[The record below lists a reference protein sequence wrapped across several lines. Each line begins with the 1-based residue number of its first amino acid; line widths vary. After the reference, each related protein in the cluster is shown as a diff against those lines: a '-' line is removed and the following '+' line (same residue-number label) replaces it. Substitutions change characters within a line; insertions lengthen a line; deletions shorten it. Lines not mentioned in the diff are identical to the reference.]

1 MNEKYFYLCVYLSSL
16 NLLPMKRI
24 FCTLLLAVT
33 HFIVGA
39 QNNPV
44 NYPVYSGKDLGLSY
58 SASAS
63 TFKIWAPTATDAKLN
78 LYKSDIGGNAES
90 SLKMNKGINGV
101 WELTVK
107 QDLKNSYYTFQVN
120 IGNTWSEE
128 VVDPYAKA
136 CGTNGLRAQVV
147 DFTET
152 NPIGW
157 AQDKSPNFSTA
168 NKQTDAII
176 YELHVRDASI
186 HASSGIKNKGKFLGL
201 AELGTKNMAGQY
213 TGLSHIKELGVT
225 HVHLLPFYDYNS
237 VDETKSATQYNWGY
251 DPVNYNIPEGSYS
264 TNPSDGKVRIKEL
277 KELVKTMH
285 SNGLRIIMDVVYNH
299 TALTKNSNFN
309 ILVPDYYY
317 RKRADGSFS
326 DASGCGN
333 ETASDKAMFQK
344 FMIESVVYWVKEYHI
359 DGFRFDLMGVHDIET
374 MNLISD
380 TLHKIKPS
388 IVLYG
393 EGWTSGGSPLSEEK
407 RALKK
412 NAAQLN
418 DIAVF
423 SDDMRDGIKGSVF
436 NINDRGFATG
446 NIGNSESVKFGI
458 VAAGNHPQINYNNIN
473 YTKGPYTAGPAGLI
487 NYADCHDN
495 NILWDKIELS
505 FKDASEEARTKMAQL
520 AYAIVLTAQGA
531 SFLHAGTEFLRT
543 KNGVENSFDK
553 GDIVNGINW
562 DLKTKNNNTYQLIR
576 SLIKIRRAHPA
587 FRMQTAAQIAKHLQ
601 FENNQSAGIIS
612 YTMNGAAVGDSW
624 KKIWVAYNGSQNPQ
638 SVTLPTGTWKIGLST
653 TGSTK
658 MGNNFTLAGSSA
670 VILYGE

>member
-1 MNEKYFYLCVYLSSL
+1 MKNMIVFVLLFASL
-16 NLLPMKRI
+16 
-24 FCTLLLAVT
+24 T
-33 HFIVGA
+33 HSTA
-39 QNNPV
+39 QESKIS
-44 NYPVYSGKDLGLSY
+44 YPVYTGSDLGLTY
-58 SASAS
+58 SQKAS
-63 TFKIWAPTATDAKLN
+63 TFKIWAPTATAAKLN
-78 LYKSDIGGNAES
+78 LYKSDIGGTASRSIQMS
-90 SLKMNKGINGV
+90 SGENGIWLITLPEN
-101 WELTVK
+101 
-107 QDLKNSYYTFQVN
+107 LKNNYYTFQVFIDN
-120 IGNTWSEE
+120 VWSEE

-147 DFTET
+147 DLNET

-157 AQDKSPNFSTA
+157 AKDRSPNFSTS

-186 HASSGIKNKGKFLGL
+186 HESSGIKNKGKFLGL
-201 AELGTKNMAGQY
+201 AELGTKNSAGQF

-225 HVHLLPFYDYNS
+225 HIHLLPFYDYNS
-237 VDETKSATQYNWGY
+237 VDETKAATQYNWGY
-251 DPVNYNIPEGSYS
+251 DPVHYNIPEGSYS

-277 KELVKTMH
+277 KELIKTMH

-309 ILVPDYYY
+309 ILVPNYYY

-333 ETASDKAMFQK
+333 ETASDQAMFRK

-380 TLHKIKPS
+380 TLHKLKPS

-393 EGWTSGGSPLSEEK
+393 EGWTSGGSTLPEEK
-407 RALKK
+407 RAIKK

-418 DIAVF
+418 GIAVF

-458 VAAGNHPQINYNNIN
+458 VAAGNHPQINYNQVN
-473 YTKGPYTAGPAGLI
+473 YSKAPYTTGPAGLI

-505 FKDASEEARTKMAQL
+505 FKDASIIERTKMHEL

-562 DLKTKNNNTYQLIR
+562 DLKTKNIGTYQFIKNV
-576 SLIKIRRAHPA
+576 IKIRRTHPA
-587 FRMQTAAQIAKHLQ
+587 FRMQSAQQIANHLR
-601 FENNQSAGIIS
+601 FENNQPAGIIA
-612 YTMNGAAVGDSW
+612 YTINGAAVGDTW
-624 KKIWVAYNGSQNPQ
+624 KKIWVAYNGSQTSQ
-638 SVTLPTGTWKIGLST
+638 TLTLPMGSWKIGLSGK
-653 TGSTK
+653 GSSI
-658 MGNNFTLAGSSA
+658 MGNNFTLSGSSA

>member
-1 MNEKYFYLCVYLSSL
+1 MKNIIAFVVLFASL
-16 NLLPMKRI
+16 NG
-24 FCTLLLAVT
+24 LA
-33 HFIVGA
+33 A
-39 QNNPV
+39 QESKID
-44 NYPVYSGKDLGLSY
+44 YPVYTGKDLGLTY
-58 SASAS
+58 TPTAA
-63 TFKIWAPTATDAKLN
+63 TFKIWAPTATAAKLN
-78 LYKSDIGGNAES
+78 IYKSDLGGTAVRS
-90 SLKMNKGINGV
+90 ITMNKGVNGV
-101 WELTVK
+101 WQITVPEN
-107 QDLKNSYYTFQVN
+107 LKNNYYTFQVN

-136 CGTNGLRAQVV
+136 CGTNGLRAQVI
-147 DFTET
+147 DLKET
-152 NPIGW
+152 NPVGW
-157 AQDKSPNFSTA
+157 DKDKSPNFSVA
-168 NKQTDAII
+168 NKQTDALI

-201 AELGTKNMAGQY
+201 AELGTKNKTGQL

-225 HVHLLPFYDYNS
+225 HIHLLPFYDYNS
-237 VDETKSATQYNWGY
+237 VDETKSAVQYNWGY

-264 TNPSDGKVRIKEL
+264 TNPSDGKVRIREL
-277 KELVKTMH
+277 KELIKTMH

-326 DASGCGN
+326 DASSCGN
-333 ETASDKAMFQK
+333 ETASEKAMFQK
-344 FMIESVVYWVKEYHI
+344 FMIESVVYWVNEYHI
-359 DGFRFDLMGVHDIET
+359 DGFRFDLMGIHDIQT
-374 MNLISD
+374 MNMISD

-393 EGWTSGGSPLSEEK
+393 EGWTSSSSPLPEDK

-418 DIAVF
+418 GIAVF

-436 NINDRGFATG
+436 NIDDRGFATG
-446 NIGNSESVKFGI
+446 NTSNSESVKFGV
-458 VAAGNHPQINYNNIN
+458 VAAGKHPQINYSKVN
-473 YTKGPYTAGPAGLI
+473 YSKEPYTAGPAGLI

-505 FKDASEEARTKMAQL
+505 FKSASAAERTKMHEL

-553 GDIVNGINW
+553 GDVVNGIDWN
-562 DLKTKNNNTYQLIR
+562 LKTKNMASYQFIK
-576 SLIKIRRAHPA
+576 SLVQIRRAHPA
-587 FRMQTAAQIAKHLQ
+587 FRMQTAQQIATNIN
-601 FENNQSAGIIS
+601 FENNLPTGIIA
-612 YTMNGAAVGDSW
+612 YTINGAAVGDNW
-624 KKIWVAYNGSQNPQ
+624 KKIWVAYNGSQTPQ
-638 SVTLPTGTWKIGLST
+638 TLTLPKGTWKVGLSSN
-653 TGSTK
+653 GSSK

-670 VILYGE
+670 VILYGQ

>member
-1 MNEKYFYLCVYLSSL
+1 MKKLMVLILLIATASYGTAQNLSSS
-16 NLLPMKRI
+16 
-24 FCTLLLAVT
+24 
-33 HFIVGA
+33 
-39 QNNPV
+39 
-44 NYPVYSGKDLGLSY
+44 YPVYNGKDLGLTY
-58 SASAS
+58 SPKAA
-63 TFKIWAPTATDAKLN
+63 TFKIWAPTATAAKLN
-78 LYKSDIGGNAES
+78 LYKADMGGNAIRS
-90 SLKMNKGINGV
+90 INMNKGENGV
-101 WELTVK
+101 WQITVSEN
-107 QDLKNSYYTFQVN
+107 LKNSYYTFQVN
-120 IGNTWSEE
+120 IGNAWSEE

-136 CGTNGLRAQVV
+136 CGTNGLRAQVI
-147 DFTET
+147 DLKET
-152 NPIGW
+152 NPVGW
-157 AQDKSPNFSTA
+157 EKDKSPNFSTT
-168 NKQTDAII
+168 NEQKDAII

-201 AELGTKNMAGQY
+201 AEVGTKNSAGQS
-213 TGLSHIKELGVT
+213 TGLSHLKEFGVT

-237 VDETKSATQYNWGY
+237 VDETKAAVQYNWGY

-264 TNPSDGKVRIKEL
+264 TNPADGKVRIKEL
-277 KELVKTMH
+277 KELIKTMH

-309 ILVPDYYY
+309 TLVPDYYY

-326 DASGCGN
+326 DASSCGN
-333 ETASDKAMFQK
+333 ETASDNAMFQK

-359 DGFRFDLMGVHDIET
+359 DGFRFDLMGIHDIET

-393 EGWTSGGSPLSEEK
+393 EGWTSSSSTLPDDK

-418 DIAVF
+418 GIAVF

-446 NIGNSESVKFGI
+446 QIENSESVKFGI
-458 VAAGNHPQINYNNIN
+458 VAAGKHPQINYSKVN
-473 YTKGPYTAGPAGLI
+473 YSKEPYTAGPAGLI

-505 FKDASEEARTKMAQL
+505 FKDASVGERTKMHEL

-562 DLKTKNNNTYQLIR
+562 DLKTKNNVTYQFIK
-576 SLIKIRRAHPA
+576 SLVQIRRAHPA
-587 FRMQTAAQIAKHLQ
+587 FRMQTAQQIATHLN
-601 FENNQSAGIIS
+601 FENNQPAGIIA
-612 YTMNGAAVGDSW
+612 YTINGAAVGDSW
-624 KKIWVAYNGSQNPQ
+624 KKIWVAFNGSQNPQ
-638 SVTLPTGTWKIGLST
+638 SLTVPKGSWKVGFYGQDAPKI
-653 TGSTK
+653 
-658 MGNNFTLAGSSA
+658 GNNFTLAASSA

>member
-1 MNEKYFYLCVYLSSL
+1 MVII
-16 NLLPMKRI
+16 LLI
-24 FCTLLLAVT
+24 GAASYAT
-33 HFIVGA
+33 A
-39 QNNPV
+39 QNQSSS
-44 NYPVYSGKDLGLSY
+44 YPVYSGKDLGLTY
-58 SASAS
+58 SPTAA
-63 TFKIWAPTATDAKLN
+63 TFKIWAPTATAAKLN
-78 LYKSDIGGNAES
+78 LYKSDMGGNAIRS
-90 SLKMNKGINGV
+90 INLSKGENGV
-101 WELTVK
+101 WYITVTEN
-107 QDLKNSYYTFQVN
+107 LKNSYYTFQVH
-120 IGNTWSEE
+120 IGNAWSEE

-136 CGTNGLRAQVV
+136 CGTNGLRAQVI
-147 DFTET
+147 DLKET

-157 AQDKSPNFSTA
+157 AGDKSPNFSSA

-186 HASSGIKNKGKFLGL
+186 HTSSGIKNKGKYLGL
-201 AELGTKNMAGQY
+201 AEVGTKNSAGLT

-237 VDETKSATQYNWGY
+237 VDETKSEVQYNWGY

-264 TNPSDGKVRIKEL
+264 TNPADGKVRIKEL
-277 KELVKTMH
+277 KELIKTMH

-299 TALTKNSNFN
+299 TALTKNANFN

-326 DASGCGN
+326 DASSCGN
-333 ETASDKAMFQK
+333 ETASDNAMFQK
-344 FMIESVVYWVKEYHI
+344 FMIESVVYWVNEYHI
-359 DGFRFDLMGVHDIET
+359 DGFRFDLMGIHDIET

-380 TLHKIKPS
+380 TLRKIKPS

-393 EGWTSGGSPLSEEK
+393 EGWTSSSSPLPDEK
-407 RALKK
+407 RALKR

-418 DIAVF
+418 GIAVF

-446 NIGNSESVKFGI
+446 QIENSESVKFGI
-458 VAAGNHPQINYNNIN
+458 VAAGKHPQINYSKVN
-473 YTKGPYTAGPAGLI
+473 YSKEPYTASPAGLI

-505 FKDASEEARTKMAQL
+505 FKDASVAERTKMHEL

-553 GDIVNGINW
+553 GDIVNSINW
-562 DLKTKNNNTYQLIR
+562 DLKTQNNASYTFIK
-576 SLIKIRRAHPA
+576 SLIQIRRAHPA
-587 FRMQTAAQIAKHLQ
+587 FRMQTAQQIAAHLN
-601 FENNQSAGIIS
+601 FEKNLPTGIIA
-612 YTMNGAAVGDSW
+612 YTINGAAVGDRW
-624 KKIWVAYNGSQNPQ
+624 KEIWVAYNGKQTPQ
-638 SVTLPTGTWKIGLST
+638 TISLPKGTWKVGLSSK
-653 TGSTK
+653 GSSK
-658 MGNNFTLAGSSA
+658 SANNYTLAGSSA

>member
-1 MNEKYFYLCVYLSSL
+1 
-16 NLLPMKRI
+16 MKNI
-24 FCTLLLAVT
+24 FVFVLLLASVT
-33 HFIVGA
+33 HVTA
-39 QNNPV
+39 QENKSS
-44 NYPVYSGKDLGLSY
+44 YPVYTGKDLGLTY
-58 SASAS
+58 SPKAS
-63 TFKIWAPTATDAKLN
+63 TFKIWAPTATAAKLN
-78 LYKSDIGGNAES
+78 LYKSDMGGTAWRS
-90 SLKMNKGINGV
+90 ITMNKGTNGV
-101 WELTVK
+101 WLITLPEN
-107 QDLKNSYYTFQVN
+107 LKNSYYTFQVN

-157 AQDKSPNFSTA
+157 AQDTSPNFSTA

-201 AELGTKNMAGQY
+201 AELGTKNNAGQS

-237 VDETKSATQYNWGY
+237 VDESKAATQYNWGY

-359 DGFRFDLMGVHDIET
+359 DGFRFDLMGVHDIQT

-393 EGWTSGGSPLSEEK
+393 EGWTSGSSPLAEEK

-412 NAAQLN
+412 NAAQLKG
-418 DIAVF
+418 IAVF

-458 VAAGNHPQINYNNIN
+458 VAAGNHPQINYNNVN
-473 YTKGPYTAGPAGLI
+473 YSRSPYTAGPAGLI

-505 FKDASEEARTKMAQL
+505 FKDASEQARIKMHEL

-531 SFLHAGTEFLRT
+531 SFLHAGTEFLRS

-553 GDIVNGINW
+553 GDMVNGINW
-562 DLKTKNNNTYQLIR
+562 DLKTKNNATYQFIKNLIQ
-576 SLIKIRRAHPA
+576 IRRAHPA
-587 FRMQTAAQIAKHLQ
+587 FRMQTAAQIATHLQ
-601 FENNQSAGIIS
+601 FENNQPTGIIA
-612 YTMNGAAVGDSW
+612 YNINGSAVGDTW
-624 KKIWVAYNGSQNPQ
+624 KKIWVAYNGSQTPQ
-638 SVTLPTGTWKIGLST
+638 ILILPKGTWKIGLSNSS
-653 TGSTK
+653 STK
-658 MGNNFTLAGSSA
+658 MGTNYTLAGSSA

>member
-1 MNEKYFYLCVYLSSL
+1 MVLI
-16 NLLPMKRI
+16 LLVA
-24 FCTLLLAVT
+24 TASY
-33 HFIVGA
+33 GYA
-39 QNNPV
+39 QNPSSF
-44 NYPVYSGKDLGLSY
+44 PVYKGKDLGLTY
-58 SASAS
+58 SPAAA
-63 TFKIWAPTATDAKLN
+63 TFKIWAPTATAATLN
-78 LYKSDIGGNAES
+78 LYKSDIGGNAIRS
-90 SLKMNKGINGV
+90 ISMNKGENGV
-101 WELTVK
+101 WQITVPEN
-107 QDLKNSYYTFQVN
+107 LKNSYYTFKVN

-136 CGTNGLRAQVV
+136 CGTNGLRAQVI
-147 DFTET
+147 DLKET
-152 NPIGW
+152 NPVGW
-157 AQDKSPNFSTA
+157 AQDKSPNFSSA

-201 AELGTKNMAGQY
+201 AEVGTKNSAGQS

-237 VDETKSATQYNWGY
+237 VDETKSAVQYNWGY

-264 TNPSDGKVRIKEL
+264 TNPADGKVRIKEL
-277 KELVKTMH
+277 KELIKTMH

-326 DASGCGN
+326 DASSCGN
-333 ETASDKAMFQK
+333 ETASDNAMFQK

-359 DGFRFDLMGVHDIET
+359 DGFRFDLMGIHDIET

-393 EGWTSGGSPLSEEK
+393 EGWTSSSSPLPDDK

-412 NAAQLN
+412 NAAKLN
-418 DIAVF
+418 GIAVF

-446 NIGNSESVKFGI
+446 QIENSESVKFGI
-458 VAAGNHPQINYNNIN
+458 VAAGKHPQINYSKVN
-473 YTKGPYTAGPAGLI
+473 YSKEPYTAGPAGLI

-505 FKDASEEARTKMAQL
+505 FKEASVAERTKMHEL

-553 GDIVNGINW
+553 GDVVNGINW
-562 DLKTKNNNTYQLIR
+562 ELKTQNNASYQFIK
-576 SLIKIRRAHPA
+576 SLIQIRRAHPA
-587 FRMQTAAQIAKHLQ
+587 FRMQTAAQIATHLK
-601 FENNQSAGIIS
+601 FEENLPTGIIA
-612 YTMNGAAVGDSW
+612 YTINGGAVGDTW
-624 KKIWVAYNGSQNPQ
+624 KKIWVAYNGKQTPQ
-638 SVTLPTGTWKIGLST
+638 TISLPKGTWKVGLSSK
-653 TGSTK
+653 GSSKSAT
-658 MGNNFTLAGSSA
+658 NYTLAGSSA

>member
-1 MNEKYFYLCVYLSSL
+1 MKNIISFVVLFAALNGLS
-16 NLLPMKRI
+16 
-24 FCTLLLAVT
+24 
-33 HFIVGA
+33 A
-39 QNNPV
+39 QESKID
-44 NYPVYSGKDLGLSY
+44 YPVYTGKDLGLTY
-58 SASAS
+58 TPTAA
-63 TFKIWAPTATDAKLN
+63 TFKIWAPTATAAKLN
-78 LYKSDIGGNAES
+78 IYKSDLGGTAVRS
-90 SLKMNKGINGV
+90 ITMNKGDNGV
-101 WELTVK
+101 WQITVPEN
-107 QDLKNSYYTFQVN
+107 LKNSYYTFQVN

-136 CGTNGLRAQVV
+136 CGTNGLRAQVI
-147 DFTET
+147 DLKET

-157 AQDKSPNFSTA
+157 DKDKSPNFSVA
-168 NKQTDAII
+168 NKQTDAVI

-201 AELGTKNMAGQY
+201 AELGTKNSAGQL

-225 HVHLLPFYDYNS
+225 HIHLLPFYDYNS
-237 VDETKSATQYNWGY
+237 VDETKSAVQYNWGY

-264 TNPSDGKVRIKEL
+264 TNPADGKVRISEL
-277 KELVKTMH
+277 KELIKTMH

-326 DASGCGN
+326 DASSCGN
-333 ETASDKAMFQK
+333 ETASEKAMFQK
-344 FMIESVVYWVKEYHI
+344 FMIESVVYWVNEYHI
-359 DGFRFDLMGVHDIET
+359 DGFRFDLMGIHDIQT
-374 MNLISD
+374 MNMISD

-393 EGWTSGGSPLSEEK
+393 EGWTSSSSPLPEDK

-418 DIAVF
+418 GIAVF

-436 NINDRGFATG
+436 NIDDRGFATG
-446 NIGNSESVKFGI
+446 NTSNIESVKFGI
-458 VAAGNHPQINYNNIN
+458 VAAGKHPQINYSKVN
-473 YTKGPYTAGPAGLI
+473 YSKEAYTAGPAGLI

-505 FKDASEEARTKMAQL
+505 FKSASAAERTKMHEL

-553 GDIVNGINW
+553 GDVVNGIDWN
-562 DLKTKNNNTYQLIR
+562 LKTKNMASYQFIK
-576 SLIKIRRAHPA
+576 SLVQIRRAHPA
-587 FRMQTAAQIAKHLQ
+587 FRMQTAQQIATHLN
-601 FENNQSAGIIS
+601 FENNQPTGIIA
-612 YTMNGAAVGDSW
+612 YTINGAALGDTW
-624 KKIWVAYNGSQNPQ
+624 KKIWVAYNGSQTPQ
-638 SVTLPTGTWKIGLST
+638 TLTLPKGTWKVGLSSN
-653 TGSTK
+653 GSSK

-670 VILYGE
+670 VILYGQ

>member
-1 MNEKYFYLCVYLSSL
+1 MYISNL
-16 NLLPMKRI
+16 NLVFMKK
-24 FCTLLLAVT
+24 LLVLILLVAT
-33 HFIVGA
+33 ASYGTA
-39 QNNPV
+39 QNLSGS
-44 NYPVYSGKDLGLSY
+44 YPVYNGKDLGLTY
-58 SASAS
+58 SPKAA
-63 TFKIWAPTATDAKLN
+63 TFKIWAPTATAATLN
-78 LYKSDIGGNAES
+78 LYKSDIGGNAVRS
-90 SLKMNKGINGV
+90 INMNKGENGV
-101 WELTVK
+101 WQITVPEN
-107 QDLKNSYYTFQVN
+107 LKNSYYTFQVH
-120 IGNTWSEE
+120 IGNAWSEE

-136 CGTNGLRAQVV
+136 CGTNGLRAQVI
-147 DFTET
+147 DLKET
-152 NPIGW
+152 NPVGW
-157 AQDKSPNFSTA
+157 AQDKSPNFSVS
-168 NKQTDAII
+168 NKQTDAVI

-201 AELGTKNMAGQY
+201 AEVGTKNSAGQS

-237 VDETKSATQYNWGY
+237 VDETKAAVQYNWGY

-264 TNPSDGKVRIKEL
+264 TNPADGKVRIKEL
-277 KELVKTMH
+277 KELIKTMH

-299 TALTKNSNFN
+299 TALTKNANFN

-326 DASGCGN
+326 DASSCGN
-333 ETASDKAMFQK
+333 ETASDHAMFQK
-344 FMIESVVYWVKEYHI
+344 FMIESVVYWVNEYHI
-359 DGFRFDLMGVHDIET
+359 DGFRFDLMGIHDIET

-393 EGWTSGGSPLSEEK
+393 EGWTSSSSPLPEEK

-418 DIAVF
+418 GIAVF

-436 NINDRGFATG
+436 NIDDRGFATG

-458 VAAGNHPQINYNNIN
+458 VAAGKHPQINYSKVN
-473 YTKGPYTAGPAGLI
+473 YSKEPYTASPAGLI

-495 NILWDKIELS
+495 NILWDKIALS
-505 FKDASEEARTKMAQL
+505 FKEASVAERTKMHEL

-553 GDIVNGINW
+553 GDIVNGIDW
-562 DLKTKNNNTYQLIR
+562 DLKTKNNTSYQF
-576 SLIKIRRAHPA
+576 IKNLVQIRRAHPA
-587 FRMQTAAQIAKHLQ
+587 FRMQTAAQIATHIN
-601 FENNQSAGIIS
+601 FENSQPAGIIA
-612 YTMNGAAVGDSW
+612 YTINGAAVGDTW
-624 KKIWVAYNGSQNPQ
+624 KKIWVAYNGSLSPQ
-638 SVTLPTGTWKIGLST
+638 TLTLPRGTWKVGLSSN
-653 TGSTK
+653 GSSK
-658 MGNNFTLAGSSA
+658 LDDNFTLAGSSA
-670 VILYGE
+670 VILYGQ

>member
-1 MNEKYFYLCVYLSSL
+1 MKNITAFVVFIISL
-16 NLLPMKRI
+16 NV
-24 FCTLLLAVT
+24 VT
-33 HFIVGA
+33 A
-39 QNNPV
+39 QESRTS
-44 NYPVYSGKDLGLSY
+44 YPFYSGKDLGLTY
-58 SASAS
+58 SPKAA
-63 TFKIWAPTATDAKLN
+63 TFKIWAPTANAAKLN
-78 LYKSDIGGNAES
+78 LYKSDLGGTAIRSIN
-90 SLKMNKGINGV
+90 MNKGENGI
-101 WELTVK
+101 WQITVAEN
-107 QDLKNSYYTFQVN
+107 LKNSYYTFQVN

-136 CGTNGLRAQVV
+136 CGTNGLRAQVI
-147 DFTET
+147 DLKET
-152 NPIGW
+152 NPVGW
-157 AQDKSPNFSTA
+157 AQDKSPNFSVS
-168 NKQTDAII
+168 NKQTDAVI

-186 HASSGIKNKGKFLGL
+186 HESSGIKNKGKFLGL
-201 AELGTKNMAGQY
+201 AEVGTKNSAGQS

-237 VDETKSATQYNWGY
+237 VDETKAAVQYNWGY

-264 TNPSDGKVRIKEL
+264 TNPADGKVRIKEL
-277 KELVKTMH
+277 KELIKTMH

-299 TALTKNSNFN
+299 TALTKNANFN

-326 DASGCGN
+326 DASSCGN
-333 ETASDKAMFQK
+333 ETASDNAMFQK
-344 FMIESVVYWVKEYHI
+344 FMIESVVYWVNEYHI
-359 DGFRFDLMGVHDIET
+359 DGFRFDLMGIHDIET

-393 EGWTSGGSPLSEEK
+393 EGWTSSSSPLPEEK

-418 DIAVF
+418 GIAVF

-436 NINDRGFATG
+436 NIDDRGFATG

-458 VAAGNHPQINYNNIN
+458 VAAGKHPQINYSKVN
-473 YTKGPYTAGPAGLI
+473 YSKEPYTAGPAGLI

-495 NILWDKIELS
+495 NILWDKIALS
-505 FKDASEEARTKMAQL
+505 FKEASVAERTKMHEL

-553 GDIVNGINW
+553 GDIVNGIDW
-562 DLKTKNNNTYQLIR
+562 DLKTKNNTSYQF
-576 SLIKIRRAHPA
+576 IKNLVQIRRAHPA
-587 FRMQTAAQIAKHLQ
+587 FRLQTAAQIATHIN
-601 FENNQSAGIIS
+601 FENSQPAGIIA
-612 YTMNGAAVGDSW
+612 YTINGAAVGDTW
-624 KKIWVAYNGSQNPQ
+624 KKIWVAYNGSLSPQ
-638 SVTLPTGTWKIGLST
+638 TLTLPRGTWKVGLSSN
-653 TGSTK
+653 GSSK
-658 MGNNFTLAGSSA
+658 LDDNFTLAGSSA
-670 VILYGE
+670 VILYGQ

>member
-1 MNEKYFYLCVYLSSL
+1 MKNIIAFVVLFASL
-16 NLLPMKRI
+16 NG
-24 FCTLLLAVT
+24 LA
-33 HFIVGA
+33 A
-39 QNNPV
+39 QESKID
-44 NYPVYSGKDLGLSY
+44 YPVYTGKDLGLTY
-58 SASAS
+58 TPTAA
-63 TFKIWAPTATDAKLN
+63 TFKIWAPTATAAKLN
-78 LYKSDIGGNAES
+78 IYKSDLGGTAVRS
-90 SLKMNKGINGV
+90 ITMNKGVNGV
-101 WELTVK
+101 WQITVPEN
-107 QDLKNSYYTFQVN
+107 LKNSYYTFQVN

-136 CGTNGLRAQVV
+136 CGTNGLRAQVI
-147 DFTET
+147 DLKET
-152 NPIGW
+152 NPVGW
-157 AQDKSPNFSTA
+157 DKDKSPNFSVA
-168 NKQTDAII
+168 NKQTDALI

-201 AELGTKNMAGQY
+201 AELGTKNNTGQL

-225 HVHLLPFYDYNS
+225 HIHLLPFYDYNS
-237 VDETKSATQYNWGY
+237 VDETKSAVQYNWGY

-264 TNPSDGKVRIKEL
+264 TNPADGKVRIREL
-277 KELVKTMH
+277 KELIKTMH

-326 DASGCGN
+326 DASSCGN
-333 ETASDKAMFQK
+333 ETASEKAMFQK
-344 FMIESVVYWVKEYHI
+344 FMIESVVYWVNEYHI
-359 DGFRFDLMGVHDIET
+359 DGFRFDLMGIHDIQT
-374 MNLISD
+374 MNMISD

-393 EGWTSGGSPLSEEK
+393 EGWTSSSSPLPEDK

-418 DIAVF
+418 GIAVF

-436 NINDRGFATG
+436 NIDDRGFATG
-446 NIGNSESVKFGI
+446 NTSNSESVKFGV
-458 VAAGNHPQINYNNIN
+458 VAAGKHPQINYSKVN
-473 YTKGPYTAGPAGLI
+473 YSKEPYTAGPAGLI

-505 FKDASEEARTKMAQL
+505 FKSASAAERTKMHEL

-553 GDIVNGINW
+553 GDIVNGIDW
-562 DLKTKNNNTYQLIR
+562 DLKTKNIASYQFIK
-576 SLIKIRRAHPA
+576 SLVQIRRAHPA
-587 FRMQTAAQIAKHLQ
+587 FRMQTAQQIATNIN
-601 FENNQSAGIIS
+601 FENNLPTGIIA
-612 YTMNGAAVGDSW
+612 YTINGAAVGDNW
-624 KKIWVAYNGSQNPQ
+624 KKIWIAYNGSQTPQ
-638 SVTLPTGTWKIGLST
+638 TLTLPKGTWKVGLSSN
-653 TGSTK
+653 GSSK

-670 VILYGE
+670 VILYGQ

>member
-1 MNEKYFYLCVYLSSL
+1 
-16 NLLPMKRI
+16 
-24 FCTLLLAVT
+24 
-33 HFIVGA
+33 
-39 QNNPV
+39 
-44 NYPVYSGKDLGLSY
+44 
-58 SASAS
+58 
-63 TFKIWAPTATDAKLN
+63 
-78 LYKSDIGGNAES
+78 
-90 SLKMNKGINGV
+90 MNKGVNGV
-101 WELTVK
+101 WQITVPEN
-107 QDLKNSYYTFQVN
+107 LKNSYYTFQVN

-136 CGTNGLRAQVV
+136 CGTNGLRAQVI
-147 DFTET
+147 DLKET
-152 NPIGW
+152 NPVGW
-157 AQDKSPNFSTA
+157 DKDKSPNFSVA
-168 NKQTDAII
+168 NKQTDALI

-201 AELGTKNMAGQY
+201 AELGTKNNTGQL

-225 HVHLLPFYDYNS
+225 HIHLLPFYDYNS
-237 VDETKSATQYNWGY
+237 VDETKSAVQYNWGY

-264 TNPSDGKVRIKEL
+264 TNPADGKVRIREL
-277 KELVKTMH
+277 KELIKTMH

-326 DASGCGN
+326 DASSCGN
-333 ETASDKAMFQK
+333 ETASEKAMFQK
-344 FMIESVVYWVKEYHI
+344 FMIESVVYWVNEYHI
-359 DGFRFDLMGVHDIET
+359 DGFRFDLMGIHDIQT
-374 MNLISD
+374 MNMISD

-393 EGWTSGGSPLSEEK
+393 EGWTSSSSPLPEDK

-418 DIAVF
+418 GIAVF

-436 NINDRGFATG
+436 NIDDRGFATG
-446 NIGNSESVKFGI
+446 NTSNSESVKFGV
-458 VAAGNHPQINYNNIN
+458 VAAGKHPQINYSKVN
-473 YTKGPYTAGPAGLI
+473 YSKEPYTAGPAGLI

-505 FKDASEEARTKMAQL
+505 FKSASAAERTKMHEL

-553 GDIVNGINW
+553 GDIVNGIDW
-562 DLKTKNNNTYQLIR
+562 DLKTKNMASYQFIK
-576 SLIKIRRAHPA
+576 SLVQIRRAHPA
-587 FRMQTAAQIAKHLQ
+587 FRMQTAQQIATNIN
-601 FENNQSAGIIS
+601 FENNLPTGIIA
-612 YTMNGAAVGDSW
+612 YTINGAAVGDNW
-624 KKIWVAYNGSQNPQ
+624 KKIWIAYNGSQTPQ
-638 SVTLPTGTWKIGLST
+638 TLTLPKGTWKVGLSSN
-653 TGSTK
+653 GSSK
-658 MGNNFTLAGSSA
+658 IGNNFTLAGSSA
-670 VILYGE
+670 VILYGQ

>member
-1 MNEKYFYLCVYLSSL
+1 MKNITAFVVFIISL
-16 NLLPMKRI
+16 NV
-24 FCTLLLAVT
+24 VT
-33 HFIVGA
+33 A
-39 QNNPV
+39 QESRTS
-44 NYPVYSGKDLGLSY
+44 YPFYSGKDLGLTY
-58 SASAS
+58 SPKAA
-63 TFKIWAPTATDAKLN
+63 TFKIWAPTATAAKLN
-78 LYKSDIGGNAES
+78 LYKSDLGGTAIRSIN
-90 SLKMNKGINGV
+90 MNKGENGI
-101 WELTVK
+101 WQITVAEN
-107 QDLKNSYYTFQVN
+107 LKNSYYTFQVN

-136 CGTNGLRAQVV
+136 CGTNGLRAQVI
-147 DFTET
+147 DLKET
-152 NPIGW
+152 NPVGW
-157 AQDKSPNFSTA
+157 AQDKSPNFSVS
-168 NKQTDAII
+168 NKQTDAVI

-201 AELGTKNMAGQY
+201 AEVGTKNSAGQS

-237 VDETKSATQYNWGY
+237 VDETKAAVQYNWGY

-264 TNPSDGKVRIKEL
+264 TNPADGKVRIKEL
-277 KELVKTMH
+277 KELIKTMH

-299 TALTKNSNFN
+299 TALTKNANFN

-326 DASGCGN
+326 DASSCGN
-333 ETASDKAMFQK
+333 ETASDNAMFQK
-344 FMIESVVYWVKEYHI
+344 FMIESVVYWVNEYHI
-359 DGFRFDLMGVHDIET
+359 DGFRFDLMGIHDIET

-393 EGWTSGGSPLSEEK
+393 EGWTSSSSPLPEEK

-418 DIAVF
+418 GIAVF

-436 NINDRGFATG
+436 NIDDRGFATG

-458 VAAGNHPQINYNNIN
+458 VAAGKHPQINYSKVN
-473 YTKGPYTAGPAGLI
+473 YSKEPYTAGPAGLI

-495 NILWDKIELS
+495 NILWDKIALS
-505 FKDASEEARTKMAQL
+505 FKEASVAERTKMHEL

-553 GDIVNGINW
+553 GDIVNGIDW
-562 DLKTKNNNTYQLIR
+562 DLKTKNNTSYQF
-576 SLIKIRRAHPA
+576 IKNLVQIRRAHPA
-587 FRMQTAAQIAKHLQ
+587 FRLQTAAQIATHIN
-601 FENNQSAGIIS
+601 FENSQPAGIIA
-612 YTMNGAAVGDSW
+612 YTINGAAVGDTW
-624 KKIWVAYNGSQNPQ
+624 KKIWVAYNGSLSPQ
-638 SVTLPTGTWKIGLST
+638 TLTLPRGTWKVGLSSN
-653 TGSTK
+653 GSSK
-658 MGNNFTLAGSSA
+658 LDDNFTLAGSSA
-670 VILYGE
+670 VILYGQ

>member
-1 MNEKYFYLCVYLSSL
+1 MKNITAFVVFIIFL
-16 NLLPMKRI
+16 NV
-24 FCTLLLAVT
+24 VT
-33 HFIVGA
+33 A
-39 QNNPV
+39 QESRTS
-44 NYPVYSGKDLGLSY
+44 YPFYSGKDLGLTY
-58 SASAS
+58 SPKAA
-63 TFKIWAPTATDAKLN
+63 TFKIWAPTATAAKLN
-78 LYKSDIGGNAES
+78 LYKSDLGGTAIRSIN
-90 SLKMNKGINGV
+90 MNKGENGI
-101 WELTVK
+101 WQITVAEN
-107 QDLKNSYYTFQVN
+107 LKNSYYTFQVN

-136 CGTNGLRAQVV
+136 CGTNGLRAQVI
-147 DFTET
+147 DLKET
-152 NPIGW
+152 NPVGW
-157 AQDKSPNFSTA
+157 AQDKSPNFSVS
-168 NKQTDAII
+168 NKQTDAVI

-201 AELGTKNMAGQY
+201 AEVGTKNSAGQS

-237 VDETKSATQYNWGY
+237 VDETKAAVQYNWGY

-264 TNPSDGKVRIKEL
+264 TNPADGKVRIKEL
-277 KELVKTMH
+277 KELIKTMH

-299 TALTKNSNFN
+299 TALTKNANFN

-326 DASGCGN
+326 DASSCGN
-333 ETASDKAMFQK
+333 ETASDHAMFQK
-344 FMIESVVYWVKEYHI
+344 FMIESVVYWVNEYHI
-359 DGFRFDLMGVHDIET
+359 DGFRFDLMGIHDIET

-393 EGWTSGGSPLSEEK
+393 EGWTSSSSPLPEEK

-418 DIAVF
+418 GIAVF

-436 NINDRGFATG
+436 NIDDRGFATG

-458 VAAGNHPQINYNNIN
+458 VAAGKHPQINYSKVN
-473 YTKGPYTAGPAGLI
+473 YSKEPYTAGPAGLI

-495 NILWDKIELS
+495 NILWDKIALS
-505 FKDASEEARTKMAQL
+505 FKEASVAERTKMHEL

-553 GDIVNGINW
+553 GDIVNGIDW
-562 DLKTKNNNTYQLIR
+562 DLKTKNNTSYQF
-576 SLIKIRRAHPA
+576 IKNLVQIRRAHPA
-587 FRMQTAAQIAKHLQ
+587 FRLQTAAQIATHIN
-601 FENNQSAGIIS
+601 FENSQPAGIIA
-612 YTMNGAAVGDSW
+612 YTINGAAVGDTW
-624 KKIWVAYNGSQNPQ
+624 KKIWVAYNGSLSPQ
-638 SVTLPTGTWKIGLST
+638 TLTLPRGTWKVGLSSN
-653 TGSTK
+653 GSSK
-658 MGNNFTLAGSSA
+658 LDDNFTLAGSSA
-670 VILYGE
+670 VILYGQ

>member
-1 MNEKYFYLCVYLSSL
+1 MIVFVLLFASL
-16 NLLPMKRI
+16 
-24 FCTLLLAVT
+24 T
-33 HFIVGA
+33 HSTA
-39 QNNPV
+39 QESKIS
-44 NYPVYSGKDLGLSY
+44 YPVYTGSDLGLTY
-58 SASAS
+58 SQKAS
-63 TFKIWAPTATDAKLN
+63 TFKIWAPTATAAKLN
-78 LYKSDIGGNAES
+78 VYKSDMGGTASRSIQMS
-90 SLKMNKGINGV
+90 SGENGIWLITLPEN
-101 WELTVK
+101 
-107 QDLKNSYYTFQVN
+107 LKNNYYTFQVFIDN
-120 IGNTWSEE
+120 VWSEE

-147 DFTET
+147 DLNET

-157 AQDKSPNFSTA
+157 AKDRSPNFSTS

-186 HASSGIKNKGKFLGL
+186 HESSGIKNKGKFLGL
-201 AELGTKNMAGQY
+201 AELGTKNSAGQF

-225 HVHLLPFYDYNS
+225 HIHLLPFYDYNS
-237 VDETKSATQYNWGY
+237 VDETKAATQYNWGY
-251 DPVNYNIPEGSYS
+251 DPVHYNIPEGSYS

-277 KELVKTMH
+277 KELIKTMH

-309 ILVPDYYY
+309 ILVPNYYY

-333 ETASDKAMFQK
+333 ETASDQAMFRK

-380 TLHKIKPS
+380 TLHKLKPS

-393 EGWTSGGSPLSEEK
+393 EGWTSGGSTLPEEK
-407 RALKK
+407 RAIKK

-418 DIAVF
+418 GIAVF

-458 VAAGNHPQINYNNIN
+458 VAAGNHPQINYNQVN
-473 YTKGPYTAGPAGLI
+473 YSKAPYTTGPAGLI

-505 FKDASEEARTKMAQL
+505 FKDASIIERTKMHEL

-562 DLKTKNNNTYQLIR
+562 DLKTKNIGTYQFIKNV
-576 SLIKIRRAHPA
+576 IKIRRTHPA
-587 FRMQTAAQIAKHLQ
+587 FRMQSAQQIANHLR
-601 FENNQSAGIIS
+601 FENNQPAGIIA
-612 YTMNGAAVGDSW
+612 YTINGAAVGDTW
-624 KKIWVAYNGSQNPQ
+624 KKIWVAYNGSQTSQ
-638 SVTLPTGTWKIGLST
+638 TLTLPKGSWKIGLSGK
-653 TGSTK
+653 GSSK
-658 MGNNFTLAGSSA
+658 MGNNFTLSGSSA

>member
-1 MNEKYFYLCVYLSSL
+1 MIVFVLLFASL
-16 NLLPMKRI
+16 
-24 FCTLLLAVT
+24 T
-33 HFIVGA
+33 HSTA
-39 QNNPV
+39 QESKIS
-44 NYPVYSGKDLGLSY
+44 YPVYTGSDLGLTY
-58 SASAS
+58 SQKAS
-63 TFKIWAPTATDAKLN
+63 TFKIWAPTATAAKLN
-78 LYKSDIGGNAES
+78 VYKSDMGGTASRSIQMS
-90 SLKMNKGINGV
+90 SGENGIWLITLPEN
-101 WELTVK
+101 
-107 QDLKNSYYTFQVN
+107 LKNNYYTFQVFIDN
-120 IGNTWSEE
+120 VWSEE
-128 VVDPYAKA
+128 VIDPYAKA

-147 DFTET
+147 DLNET

-157 AQDKSPNFSTA
+157 AKDRSPNFSTS

-186 HASSGIKNKGKFLGL
+186 HESSGIKNKGKFLGL
-201 AELGTKNMAGQY
+201 AELGTKNSAGQF

-225 HVHLLPFYDYNS
+225 HIHLLPFYDYNS
-237 VDETKSATQYNWGY
+237 VDETKAATQYNWGY
-251 DPVNYNIPEGSYS
+251 DPVHYNIPEGSYS

-277 KELVKTMH
+277 KELIKTMH

-309 ILVPDYYY
+309 ILVPNYYY

-333 ETASDKAMFQK
+333 ETASDQAMFRK

-380 TLHKIKPS
+380 TLHKLKPS

-393 EGWTSGGSPLSEEK
+393 EGWTSGGSTLPEEK
-407 RALKK
+407 RAIKK

-418 DIAVF
+418 GIAVF

-458 VAAGNHPQINYNNIN
+458 VAAGNHPQINYNQVN
-473 YTKGPYTAGPAGLI
+473 YSKAPYTTGPAGLI

-505 FKDASEEARTKMAQL
+505 FKDASIIERTKMHEL

-562 DLKTKNNNTYQLIR
+562 DLKTKNIGTYQFIKNV
-576 SLIKIRRAHPA
+576 IKIRRTHPA
-587 FRMQTAAQIAKHLQ
+587 FRMQSAQQIANHLR
-601 FENNQSAGIIS
+601 FENNQPAGIIA
-612 YTMNGAAVGDSW
+612 YTINGAAVGDTW
-624 KKIWVAYNGSQNPQ
+624 KKIWVAYNGSQTSQ
-638 SVTLPTGTWKIGLST
+638 TLTLPKGSWKIGLSGK
-653 TGSTK
+653 GSSK
-658 MGNNFTLAGSSA
+658 MGNNFTLSGSSA

>member
-1 MNEKYFYLCVYLSSL
+1 
-16 NLLPMKRI
+16 MKN
-24 FCTLLLAVT
+24 FFVFVLLLASVT
-33 HFIVGA
+33 HVTA
-39 QNNPV
+39 QENNSS
-44 NYPVYSGKDLGLSY
+44 YPVYTGKDLGLTY
-58 SASAS
+58 SPKAS
-63 TFKIWAPTATDAKLN
+63 TFKIWAPTATAVKLN
-78 LYKSDIGGNAES
+78 LYKSDMGGTAWHS
-90 SLKMNKGINGV
+90 VTMNKGTNGV
-101 WELTVK
+101 WLTTLPEN
-107 QDLKNSYYTFQVN
+107 LKNSYYTFQVN

-157 AQDKSPNFSTA
+157 AQDTSPNFSTA

-201 AELGTKNMAGQY
+201 AELGTKNNAGQS

-264 TNPSDGKVRIKEL
+264 TNPADGKVRIKEL

-285 SNGLRIIMDVVYNH
+285 NNGLRIVMDVVYNH

-333 ETASDKAMFQK
+333 ETASDKAMYQK

-359 DGFRFDLMGVHDIET
+359 DGFRFDLMGVHDIQT

-393 EGWTSGGSPLSEEK
+393 EGWTSGSSPLPEEK

-418 DIAVF
+418 GIAVF

-446 NIGNSESVKFGI
+446 NTSNSESVKFGI
-458 VAAGNHPQINYNNIN
+458 VAAGNHPQINYNNVN
-473 YTKGPYTAGPAGLI
+473 YSKSPYTAGPAGLI

-505 FKDASEEARTKMAQL
+505 CKDASEESRTKMAQL

-553 GDIVNGINW
+553 GDMVNGIHW
-562 DLKTKNNNTYQLIR
+562 DLKTKNNNTYQFIK
-576 SLIKIRRAHPA
+576 SLIQIRRAHPA
-587 FRMQTAAQIAKHLQ
+587 FRMQTADQIATYLQ
-601 FENNQSAGIIS
+601 FETNLPTGIIA
-612 YTMNGAAVGDSW
+612 YTINGAAVGDSW
-624 KKIWVAYNGSQNPQ
+624 KKIWVAYNGSQTEQ
-638 SVTLPTGTWKIGLST
+638 TLTLPKGTWKIGLSNS
-653 TGSTK
+653 GSSK
-658 MGNNFTLAGSSA
+658 MGANYTLAGSSA
-670 VILYGE
+670 VILYGQ

>member
-1 MNEKYFYLCVYLSSL
+1 MKNITAFVVFIISL
-16 NLLPMKRI
+16 NV
-24 FCTLLLAVT
+24 VT
-33 HFIVGA
+33 A
-39 QNNPV
+39 QESRTS
-44 NYPVYSGKDLGLSY
+44 YPFYSGKDLGLTY
-58 SASAS
+58 SPKAA
-63 TFKIWAPTATDAKLN
+63 TFKIWAPTATAAKLN
-78 LYKSDIGGNAES
+78 LYKSDLGGTAIRSIN
-90 SLKMNKGINGV
+90 MNKGENGI
-101 WELTVK
+101 WQITVAEN
-107 QDLKNSYYTFQVN
+107 LKNSYYTFQVN

-136 CGTNGLRAQVV
+136 CGTNGLRAQVI
-147 DFTET
+147 DLKET
-152 NPIGW
+152 NPVGW
-157 AQDKSPNFSTA
+157 AQDKSPNFSVS
-168 NKQTDAII
+168 NKQTDAVI

-201 AELGTKNMAGQY
+201 AEVGTKNSAGQS

-237 VDETKSATQYNWGY
+237 VDETKAAVQYNWGY

-264 TNPSDGKVRIKEL
+264 TNPADGKVRIKEL
-277 KELVKTMH
+277 KELIKTMH

-299 TALTKNSNFN
+299 TALTKNANFN

-326 DASGCGN
+326 DASSCGN
-333 ETASDKAMFQK
+333 ETASDNAMFQK
-344 FMIESVVYWVKEYHI
+344 FMIESVVYWVNEYHI
-359 DGFRFDLMGVHDIET
+359 DGFRFDLMGIHDIET

-393 EGWTSGGSPLSEEK
+393 EGWTSSSSPLPEEK

-418 DIAVF
+418 GIAVF

-436 NINDRGFATG
+436 NIDDRGFATG

-458 VAAGNHPQINYNNIN
+458 VAAGKHPQINYSKVN
-473 YTKGPYTAGPAGLI
+473 YSKEPYTAGPAGLI

-505 FKDASEEARTKMAQL
+505 FKEASVAERTKMHEL

-553 GDIVNGINW
+553 GDIVNGIDW
-562 DLKTKNNNTYQLIR
+562 DLKTKNNTSYQF
-576 SLIKIRRAHPA
+576 IKNLVQIRRAHPA
-587 FRMQTAAQIAKHLQ
+587 FRMQTAAQIATHIN
-601 FENNQSAGIIS
+601 FENSQPAGIIA
-612 YTMNGAAVGDSW
+612 YTINGAAVGDTW
-624 KKIWVAYNGSQNPQ
+624 KKIWVAYNGSLSPQ
-638 SVTLPTGTWKIGLST
+638 TLTLPRGTWKVGLSSN
-653 TGSTK
+653 GSSK
-658 MGNNFTLAGSSA
+658 LDDNFTLAGSSA
-670 VILYGE
+670 VILYGQ

>member
-1 MNEKYFYLCVYLSSL
+1 MKNIIAFVVLFASL
-16 NLLPMKRI
+16 NGV
-24 FCTLLLAVT
+24 A
-33 HFIVGA
+33 A
-39 QNNPV
+39 QESKID
-44 NYPVYSGKDLGLSY
+44 YPVYTGKDLGLTY
-58 SASAS
+58 TPTAA
-63 TFKIWAPTATDAKLN
+63 TFKIWAPTATAAKLN
-78 LYKSDIGGNAES
+78 IYKSDLGGTAVRS
-90 SLKMNKGINGV
+90 ITMNKGVNGV
-101 WELTVK
+101 WQITVPEN
-107 QDLKNSYYTFQVN
+107 LKNSYYTFQVN

-136 CGTNGLRAQVV
+136 CGTNGLRAQVI
-147 DFTET
+147 DLKET
-152 NPIGW
+152 NPVGW
-157 AQDKSPNFSTA
+157 DKDKSPNFSVA
-168 NKQTDAII
+168 NKQTDALI

-201 AELGTKNMAGQY
+201 AELGTKNNTGQL

-225 HVHLLPFYDYNS
+225 HIHLLPFYDYNS
-237 VDETKSATQYNWGY
+237 VDETKSAVQYNWGY

-264 TNPSDGKVRIKEL
+264 TNPADGKVRIREL
-277 KELVKTMH
+277 KELIKTMH

-326 DASGCGN
+326 DASSCGN
-333 ETASDKAMFQK
+333 ETASEKAMFQK
-344 FMIESVVYWVKEYHI
+344 FMIESVVYWVNEYHI
-359 DGFRFDLMGVHDIET
+359 DGFRFDLMGIHDIQT
-374 MNLISD
+374 MNMISD

-393 EGWTSGGSPLSEEK
+393 EGWTSSSSPLPEDK

-418 DIAVF
+418 GIAVF

-436 NINDRGFATG
+436 NIDDRGFATG
-446 NIGNSESVKFGI
+446 NTSNSESVKFGV
-458 VAAGNHPQINYNNIN
+458 VAAGKHPQINYSKVN
-473 YTKGPYTAGPAGLI
+473 YSKEPYTSGPAGLI

-505 FKDASEEARTKMAQL
+505 FKSASAAERTKMHEL

-553 GDIVNGINW
+553 GDIVNGIDW
-562 DLKTKNNNTYQLIR
+562 DLKTKNMASYQFIK
-576 SLIKIRRAHPA
+576 SLVQIRRAHPA
-587 FRMQTAAQIAKHLQ
+587 FRMQTAQQIATNIN
-601 FENNQSAGIIS
+601 FENNLPTGIIA
-612 YTMNGAAVGDSW
+612 YTINGAAVGDNW
-624 KKIWVAYNGSQNPQ
+624 KKIWIAYNGSQTPQ
-638 SVTLPTGTWKIGLST
+638 TLTLPKGTWKVGLSSN
-653 TGSTK
+653 GSSK

-670 VILYGE
+670 VILYGQ

>member
-1 MNEKYFYLCVYLSSL
+1 VYISNLNLVFMKKLIVLIALIATASYGTAQNLSS
-16 NLLPMKRI
+16 R
-24 FCTLLLAVT
+24 
-33 HFIVGA
+33 
-39 QNNPV
+39 
-44 NYPVYSGKDLGLSY
+44 YPVYNGKDLGLTY
-58 SASAS
+58 SPSAA
-63 TFKIWAPTATDAKLN
+63 TFKIWAPTATAARLN
-78 LYKSDIGGNAES
+78 LYKSDMGGSVIRSIN
-90 SLKMNKGINGV
+90 MNKGENGV
-101 WELTVK
+101 WQITVPEN
-107 QDLKNSYYTFQVN
+107 LKNSYYTFQVN
-120 IGNTWSEE
+120 IGNAWGEE

-136 CGTNGLRAQVV
+136 CGTNGLRAQVI
-147 DFTET
+147 DLKET
-152 NPIGW
+152 NPVGW
-157 AQDKSPNFSTA
+157 EKDKSPNFSST
-168 NKQTDAII
+168 NKQTDAVI

-201 AELGTKNMAGQY
+201 AEVGTKNSAGQF

-237 VDETKSATQYNWGY
+237 VDETKAAVQYNWGY

-277 KELVKTMH
+277 KELIKTMH

-309 ILVPDYYY
+309 TLVPDYYY

-326 DASGCGN
+326 DASSCGN
-333 ETASDKAMFQK
+333 ETASDHAMFQK

-359 DGFRFDLMGVHDIET
+359 DGFRFDLMGIHDIET

-393 EGWTSGGSPLSEEK
+393 EGWTSSSSPLPDNK

-418 DIAVF
+418 GIAVF

-446 NIGNSESVKFGI
+446 QIENSESVKFGI
-458 VAAGNHPQINYNNIN
+458 VAAGTHPQINYSKVN
-473 YTKGPYTAGPAGLI
+473 YSKEPYTAGPAGLI

-505 FKDASEEARTKMAQL
+505 FKEASVAERTKMHEL
-520 AYAIVLTAQGA
+520 AYSIVLTAQGA

-553 GDIVNGINW
+553 GDIVNGIDW
-562 DLKTKNNNTYQLIR
+562 DLKTKNNASYQF
-576 SLIKIRRAHPA
+576 IKNLVQIRRAHPA
-587 FRMQTAAQIAKHLQ
+587 FRMQTAQQIASHLN
-601 FENNQSAGIIS
+601 FENNQPPGIIA
-612 YTMNGAAVGDSW
+612 YTINGAAVGDSW
-624 KKIWVAYNGSQNPQ
+624 KKIWVAFNGSQNPQ
-638 SVTLPTGTWKIGLST
+638 TLTVPKGTWKVGFYGQDAPKI
-653 TGSTK
+653 
-658 MGNNFTLAGSSA
+658 GNNFTLAGSSA
-670 VILYGE
+670 VILYGQ

>member
-1 MNEKYFYLCVYLSSL
+1 MKNIIAFVVLFASL
-16 NLLPMKRI
+16 NG
-24 FCTLLLAVT
+24 LA
-33 HFIVGA
+33 A
-39 QNNPV
+39 QESKID
-44 NYPVYSGKDLGLSY
+44 YPVYTGKDLGLTY
-58 SASAS
+58 TPTAA
-63 TFKIWAPTATDAKLN
+63 TFKIWAPTATAAKLN
-78 LYKSDIGGNAES
+78 IYKSDLGGTALRS
-90 SLKMNKGINGV
+90 ITMNKGDYGV
-101 WELTVK
+101 WQITVPEN
-107 QDLKNSYYTFQVN
+107 LKNSYYTFQVN

-136 CGTNGLRAQVV
+136 CGTNGLRAQVI
-147 DFTET
+147 DLKET
-152 NPIGW
+152 NPVGW
-157 AQDKSPNFSTA
+157 DKDKSPNFSVA
-168 NKQTDAII
+168 NKQTDALI

-201 AELGTKNMAGQY
+201 AELGTKNNTGQL

-225 HVHLLPFYDYNS
+225 HIHLLPFYDYNS
-237 VDETKSATQYNWGY
+237 VDETKSAVQYNWGY

-264 TNPSDGKVRIKEL
+264 TNPSDGKVRIREL
-277 KELVKTMH
+277 KELIKTMH

-326 DASGCGN
+326 DASSCGN
-333 ETASDKAMFQK
+333 ETASEKAMFQK
-344 FMIESVVYWVKEYHI
+344 FMIESVVYWVNEYHI
-359 DGFRFDLMGVHDIET
+359 DGFRFDLMGIHDIQT
-374 MNLISD
+374 MNMISD

-393 EGWTSGGSPLSEEK
+393 EGWTSSSSPLPEDK

-418 DIAVF
+418 GIAVF

-436 NINDRGFATG
+436 NIDDRGFATG
-446 NIGNSESVKFGI
+446 NTSNSESVKFGV
-458 VAAGNHPQINYNNIN
+458 VAAGKHPQINYSKVN
-473 YTKGPYTAGPAGLI
+473 YSKEPYTSGPAGLI

-505 FKDASEEARTKMAQL
+505 FKSASAAERTKMHEL

-553 GDIVNGINW
+553 GDIVNGIDW
-562 DLKTKNNNTYQLIR
+562 DLKTKNIASYQFIK
-576 SLIKIRRAHPA
+576 SLVQIRRAHPA
-587 FRMQTAAQIAKHLQ
+587 FRMQTAQQIATNIN
-601 FENNQSAGIIS
+601 FENNLPTGIIA
-612 YTMNGAAVGDSW
+612 YTINGAAVGDNW
-624 KKIWVAYNGSQNPQ
+624 KKIWIAYNGSQTPQ
-638 SVTLPTGTWKIGLST
+638 TLTLPKGTWKVGLSSN
-653 TGSTK
+653 GSSK

-670 VILYGE
+670 VILYGQ

>member
-1 MNEKYFYLCVYLSSL
+1 MIVFVLLFASL
-16 NLLPMKRI
+16 
-24 FCTLLLAVT
+24 T
-33 HFIVGA
+33 HSTA
-39 QNNPV
+39 QESKTP
-44 NYPVYSGKDLGLSY
+44 YPVYKGSDLGLTY
-58 SASAS
+58 SQKAS
-63 TFKIWAPTATDAKLN
+63 TFKIWAPTATAAKLN
-78 LYKSDIGGNAES
+78 LYKSDMGGTAARSIQMSRSE
-90 SLKMNKGINGV
+90 NGV
-101 WELTVK
+101 WLITLPEN
-107 QDLKNSYYTFQVN
+107 LKNSYYTFQVN

-147 DFTET
+147 DLNET
-152 NPIGW
+152 NPAGW
-157 AQDKSPNFSTA
+157 AQDTSPNFSTS
-168 NKQTDAII
+168 NKQTDAVI

-201 AELGTKNMAGQY
+201 AELGTKNSAGQF

-225 HVHLLPFYDYNS
+225 HIHLLPFYDYNS
-237 VDETKSATQYNWGY
+237 VDETKAATQYNWGY
-251 DPVNYNIPEGSYS
+251 DPVHYNIPEGSYS

-277 KELVKTMH
+277 KELIKTMH

-309 ILVPDYYY
+309 ILVPNYYY

-333 ETASDKAMFQK
+333 ETASDQAMFQK

-380 TLHKIKPS
+380 TLHKLKPS

-393 EGWTSGGSPLSEEK
+393 EGWTSGGSTLPEEK
-407 RALKK
+407 RAIKK

-418 DIAVF
+418 GIAVF

-446 NIGNSESVKFGI
+446 NTSNSESVKFGI
-458 VAAGNHPQINYNNIN
+458 VAAGNHPQINYNNVN
-473 YTKGPYTAGPAGLI
+473 YSKAPYTTGPAGLI

-505 FKDASEEARTKMAQL
+505 FKDASIVERTKMHEL

-562 DLKTKNNNTYQLIR
+562 DLKTKNIATYQF
-576 SLIKIRRAHPA
+576 IKNVIQIRRTHPA
-587 FRMQTAAQIAKHLQ
+587 FRMQTAQQIASHVH
-601 FENNQSAGIIS
+601 FENNQPAGIIA
-612 YTMNGAAVGDSW
+612 YTINGAAVGDTW
-624 KKIWVAYNGSQNPQ
+624 KKIWVAYNGSQSSQ
-638 SVTLPTGTWKIGLST
+638 TLTLPKGSWKIGLSGK
-653 TGSTK
+653 GSSK
-658 MGNNFTLAGSSA
+658 IGNNFTLGGSSA

>member
-1 MNEKYFYLCVYLSSL
+1 MKNIIAFVVLFASL
-16 NLLPMKRI
+16 NG
-24 FCTLLLAVT
+24 LA
-33 HFIVGA
+33 A
-39 QNNPV
+39 QESKID
-44 NYPVYSGKDLGLSY
+44 YPVYTGKDLGLTY
-58 SASAS
+58 TPTAA
-63 TFKIWAPTATDAKLN
+63 TFKIWAPTATAAKLN
-78 LYKSDIGGNAES
+78 IYKSDLGGTAVRS
-90 SLKMNKGINGV
+90 ITMNKGVNGV
-101 WELTVK
+101 WQITVPEN
-107 QDLKNSYYTFQVN
+107 LKNSYYTFQVN

-136 CGTNGLRAQVV
+136 CGTNGLRAQVI
-147 DFTET
+147 DLKET
-152 NPIGW
+152 NPVGW
-157 AQDKSPNFSTA
+157 DKDKSPNFSVA
-168 NKQTDAII
+168 NKQTDALI

-201 AELGTKNMAGQY
+201 AELGTKNNTGQL

-225 HVHLLPFYDYNS
+225 HIHLLPFYDYNS
-237 VDETKSATQYNWGY
+237 VDETKSALQYNWGY

-264 TNPSDGKVRIKEL
+264 TNPADGKVRIREL
-277 KELVKTMH
+277 KELIKTMH

-326 DASGCGN
+326 DASSCGN
-333 ETASDKAMFQK
+333 ETASEKAMFQK
-344 FMIESVVYWVKEYHI
+344 FMIESVVYWVNEYHI
-359 DGFRFDLMGVHDIET
+359 DGFRFDLMGIHDIQT
-374 MNLISD
+374 MNMISD

-393 EGWTSGGSPLSEEK
+393 EGWTSSSSPLPEDK

-418 DIAVF
+418 GIAVF

-436 NINDRGFATG
+436 NIDDRGFATG
-446 NIGNSESVKFGI
+446 NTSNSESVKFGV
-458 VAAGNHPQINYNNIN
+458 VAAGKHPQINYSKVN
-473 YTKGPYTAGPAGLI
+473 YSKEPYTAGPAGLI

-505 FKDASEEARTKMAQL
+505 FKSASAAERTKMHEL

-553 GDIVNGINW
+553 GDIVNGIDW
-562 DLKTKNNNTYQLIR
+562 DLKTKNIASYQFIK
-576 SLIKIRRAHPA
+576 SLVQIRRAHPA
-587 FRMQTAAQIAKHLQ
+587 FRMQTAQQIATNIN
-601 FENNQSAGIIS
+601 FENNLPTGIIA
-612 YTMNGAAVGDSW
+612 YTINGAAVGDNW
-624 KKIWVAYNGSQNPQ
+624 KKIWIAYNGSQTPQ
-638 SVTLPTGTWKIGLST
+638 TLTLPKGTWKVGLSSN
-653 TGSTK
+653 GSSK

-670 VILYGE
+670 VILYGQ

>member
-1 MNEKYFYLCVYLSSL
+1 MKNIIAFVVLFASL
-16 NLLPMKRI
+16 NG
-24 FCTLLLAVT
+24 LA
-33 HFIVGA
+33 A
-39 QNNPV
+39 QESKID
-44 NYPVYSGKDLGLSY
+44 YPVYTGKDLGLTY
-58 SASAS
+58 TPTAA
-63 TFKIWAPTATDAKLN
+63 TFKIWAPTATAAKLN
-78 LYKSDIGGNAES
+78 IYKSDLGGTAVRS
-90 SLKMNKGINGV
+90 ITMNKGVNGV
-101 WELTVK
+101 WQITVPEN
-107 QDLKNSYYTFQVN
+107 LKNSYYTFQVN

-136 CGTNGLRAQVV
+136 CGTNGLRAQVI
-147 DFTET
+147 DLKET
-152 NPIGW
+152 NPVGW
-157 AQDKSPNFSTA
+157 DKDKSPNFSVA
-168 NKQTDAII
+168 NKQTDALI

-201 AELGTKNMAGQY
+201 AELGTKNNTGQL

-225 HVHLLPFYDYNS
+225 HIHLLPFYDYNS
-237 VDETKSATQYNWGY
+237 VDETKSAVQYNWGY

-264 TNPSDGKVRIKEL
+264 TNPADGKVRIREL
-277 KELVKTMH
+277 KELIKTMH

-326 DASGCGN
+326 DASSCGN
-333 ETASDKAMFQK
+333 ETASEKAMFQK
-344 FMIESVVYWVKEYHI
+344 FMIESVVYWVNEYHI
-359 DGFRFDLMGVHDIET
+359 DGFRFDLMGIHDIQT
-374 MNLISD
+374 MNMISD

-393 EGWTSGGSPLSEEK
+393 EGWTSSSSPLPEDK

-418 DIAVF
+418 GIAVF

-436 NINDRGFATG
+436 NIDDRGFATG
-446 NIGNSESVKFGI
+446 NTSNSESVKFGV
-458 VAAGNHPQINYNNIN
+458 VAAGKHPQINYSKVN
-473 YTKGPYTAGPAGLI
+473 YSKEPYTSGPAGLI

-505 FKDASEEARTKMAQL
+505 FKSASAAERTKMHEL

-553 GDIVNGINW
+553 GDIVNGIDW
-562 DLKTKNNNTYQLIR
+562 DLKTKNIASYQFIK
-576 SLIKIRRAHPA
+576 SLVQIRRAHPA
-587 FRMQTAAQIAKHLQ
+587 FRMQTAQQIATNIN
-601 FENNQSAGIIS
+601 FENNLPTGIIA
-612 YTMNGAAVGDSW
+612 YTINGAAVGDNW
-624 KKIWVAYNGSQNPQ
+624 KKIWIAYNGSQTPQ
-638 SVTLPTGTWKIGLST
+638 TLTLPKGTWKVGLSSN
-653 TGSTK
+653 GSSK

-670 VILYGE
+670 VILYGQ

>member
-1 MNEKYFYLCVYLSSL
+1 MKNITAFVVFIISL
-16 NLLPMKRI
+16 NV
-24 FCTLLLAVT
+24 VT
-33 HFIVGA
+33 A
-39 QNNPV
+39 QESRTS
-44 NYPVYSGKDLGLSY
+44 YPFYSGKDLGLTY
-58 SASAS
+58 SPKAA
-63 TFKIWAPTATDAKLN
+63 TFKIWAPTATAAKLN
-78 LYKSDIGGNAES
+78 LYKSDLGGTAIRSIN
-90 SLKMNKGINGV
+90 MNKGENGV
-101 WELTVK
+101 WQITVAEN
-107 QDLKNSYYTFQVN
+107 LKNSYYTFQVN

-136 CGTNGLRAQVV
+136 CGTNGLRAQVI
-147 DFTET
+147 DLKET
-152 NPIGW
+152 NPVGW
-157 AQDKSPNFSTA
+157 AQDKSPNFSVS
-168 NKQTDAII
+168 NKQTDAVI

-201 AELGTKNMAGQY
+201 AEVGTKNSAGQS

-237 VDETKSATQYNWGY
+237 VDETKAAVQYNWGY

-264 TNPSDGKVRIKEL
+264 TNPADGKVRIKEL
-277 KELVKTMH
+277 KELIKTMH

-299 TALTKNSNFN
+299 TALTKNANFN

-326 DASGCGN
+326 DASSCGN
-333 ETASDKAMFQK
+333 ETASDNAMFQK
-344 FMIESVVYWVKEYHI
+344 FMIESVVYWVNEYHI
-359 DGFRFDLMGVHDIET
+359 DGFRFDLMGIHDIET

-393 EGWTSGGSPLSEEK
+393 EGWTSSSSPLPEEK

-418 DIAVF
+418 GIAVF

-436 NINDRGFATG
+436 NIDDRGFATG

-458 VAAGNHPQINYNNIN
+458 VAAGKHPQINYSKVN
-473 YTKGPYTAGPAGLI
+473 YSKEPYTAGPAGLI

-495 NILWDKIELS
+495 NILWDKIALS
-505 FKDASEEARTKMAQL
+505 FKEATVAERTKMHEL

-553 GDIVNGINW
+553 GDIVNGIDW
-562 DLKTKNNNTYQLIR
+562 DLKTKNNTSYQF
-576 SLIKIRRAHPA
+576 IKNLVQIRRTHPA
-587 FRMQTAAQIAKHLQ
+587 FRMQTAAQIATHIN
-601 FENNQSAGIIS
+601 FENSQPAGIIA
-612 YTMNGAAVGDSW
+612 YTINGAVVGDTW
-624 KKIWVAYNGSQNPQ
+624 KKIWVAYNGSLSPETL
-638 SVTLPTGTWKIGLST
+638 TLPRGTWKVGLSSN
-653 TGSTK
+653 GSSK
-658 MGNNFTLAGSSA
+658 LDDNFTLAGSSA
-670 VILYGE
+670 VILYGQ

>member
-1 MNEKYFYLCVYLSSL
+1 
-16 NLLPMKRI
+16 MKN
-24 FCTLLLAVT
+24 FFVFVLLLASVT
-33 HFIVGA
+33 HVTA
-39 QNNPV
+39 QENNSS
-44 NYPVYSGKDLGLSY
+44 YPVYTGKDLGLTY
-58 SASAS
+58 SPKAS
-63 TFKIWAPTATDAKLN
+63 TFKIWAPTATAVKLN
-78 LYKSDIGGNAES
+78 LYKSDMGGTAWLS
-90 SLKMNKGINGV
+90 VTMNKGSNGV
-101 WELTVK
+101 WLTTLPEN
-107 QDLKNSYYTFQVN
+107 LKNSYYTFQVN

-157 AQDKSPNFSTA
+157 AQDTSPNFSTA

-201 AELGTKNMAGQY
+201 AELGTKNNAGQS

-237 VDETKSATQYNWGY
+237 VDETKAATQYNWGY

-264 TNPSDGKVRIKEL
+264 TNPVDGKVRIKEL

-317 RKRADGSFS
+317 RKRADGTFS

-333 ETASDKAMFQK
+333 ETASDKAMYQK

-359 DGFRFDLMGVHDIET
+359 DGFRFDLMGVHDIQT

-393 EGWTSGGSPLSEEK
+393 EGWTSGSSPLSEEK

-418 DIAVF
+418 GIAVF

-446 NIGNSESVKFGI
+446 NTGNSESVKFGI
-458 VAAGNHPQINYNNIN
+458 VAAGNHPQINYNKVN
-473 YTKGPYTAGPAGLI
+473 YSKGPYTACPAGLI

-505 FKDASEEARTKMAQL
+505 CKDASEKDRTKMHEL

-553 GDIVNGINW
+553 GDMVNGINW
-562 DLKTKNNNTYQLIR
+562 DLKTKNNATYQFIK
-576 SLIKIRRAHPA
+576 SLIQIRRAHPA
-587 FRMQTAAQIAKHLQ
+587 FRMQTAAQIATHLN
-601 FENNQSAGIIS
+601 FESNHPAGIIAYS
-612 YTMNGAAVGDSW
+612 INGAAVGDSW
-624 KKIWVAYNGSQNPQ
+624 KKIWVAYNGSQTPQ
-638 SVTLPTGTWKIGLST
+638 TLTLPKGTWKLGLSSN
-653 TGSTK
+653 GSSK

-670 VILYGE
+670 VILYGQ

>member
-1 MNEKYFYLCVYLSSL
+1 
-16 NLLPMKRI
+16 
-24 FCTLLLAVT
+24 
-33 HFIVGA
+33 
-39 QNNPV
+39 
-44 NYPVYSGKDLGLSY
+44 LGG
-58 SASAS
+58 
-63 TFKIWAPTATDAKLN
+63 TAIRSIN
-78 LYKSDIGGNAES
+78 
-90 SLKMNKGINGV
+90 MNKGENGI
-101 WELTVK
+101 WQITVAEN
-107 QDLKNSYYTFQVN
+107 LKNSYYTFQVN

-136 CGTNGLRAQVV
+136 CGTNGLRAQVI
-147 DFTET
+147 DLKET
-152 NPIGW
+152 NPVGW
-157 AQDKSPNFSTA
+157 AQDKSPNFSVS
-168 NKQTDAII
+168 NKQTDAVI

-201 AELGTKNMAGQY
+201 AEVGTKNSAGQS

-237 VDETKSATQYNWGY
+237 VDETKAAVQYNWGY

-264 TNPSDGKVRIKEL
+264 TNPADGKVRIKEL
-277 KELVKTMH
+277 KELIKTMH

-299 TALTKNSNFN
+299 TALTKNANFN

-326 DASGCGN
+326 DASSCGN
-333 ETASDKAMFQK
+333 ETASDNAMFQK
-344 FMIESVVYWVKEYHI
+344 FMIESVVYWVNEYHI
-359 DGFRFDLMGVHDIET
+359 DGFRFDLMGIHDIET

-393 EGWTSGGSPLSEEK
+393 EGWTSSSSPLPEEK

-418 DIAVF
+418 GIAVF

-436 NINDRGFATG
+436 NIDDRGFATG

-458 VAAGNHPQINYNNIN
+458 VAAGKHPQINYSKVN
-473 YTKGPYTAGPAGLI
+473 YSKEPYTAGPAGLI

-495 NILWDKIELS
+495 NILWDKIALS
-505 FKDASEEARTKMAQL
+505 FKEASVAERTKMHEL

-553 GDIVNGINW
+553 GDIVNGIDW
-562 DLKTKNNNTYQLIR
+562 DLKTKNNTSYQF
-576 SLIKIRRAHPA
+576 IKNLVQIRRAHPA
-587 FRMQTAAQIAKHLQ
+587 FRLQTAAQIATHIN
-601 FENNQSAGIIS
+601 FENSQPAGIIA
-612 YTMNGAAVGDSW
+612 YTINGAAVGDTW
-624 KKIWVAYNGSQNPQ
+624 KKIWVAYNGSLSPQ
-638 SVTLPTGTWKIGLST
+638 TLTLPRGTWKVGLSSN
-653 TGSTK
+653 GSSK
-658 MGNNFTLAGSSA
+658 LDDNFTLAGSSA
-670 VILYGE
+670 VILYGQ